1 MYNKVL
7 VLTLSSVRFLEKD
20 LVKHGFKTRYT
31 GSEIVFATLETLKEY
46 SLSSDEKNFA
56 KQLLATYE
64 KIVSE
69 RPASAGVL
77 NILRTIIESF
87 LRSGLQTIPS
97 VIMDLKS
104 SYEKALWT
112 VADVACKRV
121 SNGDVLMTNSNS
133 LAVRRF
139 FARLKQENIEVE
151 VYVPESRPGLEGLL
165 LAEYLE
171 ELGFN
176 VNLIVDSAMRYFMKN
191 VDKVFMGA
199 EAVAANGAVVS
210 KAGSS
215 LMALAAKEARVRV
228 YVLAPLLKFSF
239 ESVYGEMIKL
249 PEGGWELLMDA
260 ETRNTLPENY
270 SARAPIYDVTPPD
283 YIDAIATEYGIFSPQ
298 AIPILLREI
307 YGSYPPS
314 ITPLPKLVKQL
325 EEAYHL

>member
-1 MYNKVL
+1 M
-7 VLTLSSVRFLEKD
+7 EKD
-20 LVKHGFKTRYT
+20 LSKHGFRQRAT
-31 GSEIVFATLETLKEY
+31 GSEMVFTTLDMLLDY
-46 SLSSDEKNFA
+46 SVSSDEKSFA
-56 KQLLATYE
+56 RELLNIYE
-64 KIVSE
+64 RIVAE

-77 NILRTIIESF
+77 NILRIIIESF
-87 LRSGLQTIPS
+87 LKNGLQTIS
-97 VIMDLKS
+97 SLITDLRS
-104 SYEKALWT
+104 GYDKALW
-112 VADVACKRV
+112 ASAEVACKRV
-121 SNGDVLMTNSNS
+121 SKGDVLMTNSNS

-139 FARLKQENIEVE
+139 FAKLKEENIDAE

-191 VDKVFMGA
+191 VDKVFLGA

-215 LMALAAKEARVRV
+215 LMALDAKEARVRV
-228 YVLAPLLKFSF
+228 YVIAPLLKFSF
-239 ESVYGEMIKL
+239 ESIYGEMIKL
-249 PEGGWELLMDA
+249 PEGGWELLMDD
-260 ETRNTLPENY
+260 ETRNTLPLNY
-270 SARAPIYDVTPPD
+270 VARAPLYDVTPPE

-307 YGSYPPS
+307 YGSYPPG

-325 EEAYHL
+325 KEVYNI

>member
-1 MYNKVL
+1 M
-7 VLTLSSVRFLEKD
+7 SFLERE
-20 LVKHGFKTRYT
+20 LIKHGFKQRYT
-31 GSEIVFATLETLKEY
+31 GSEIVFATLDALKEY
-46 SLSSDEKNFA
+46 SVSSDEKSFA
-56 KQLLATYE
+56 KHLLNTYE
-64 KIVSE
+64 KIIAE

-77 NILRTIIESF
+77 NILRVVIESF
-87 LRSGLQTIPS
+87 LKTGLQTIPNL
-97 VIMDLKS
+97 ITDLKS
-104 SYEKALWT
+104 GYEKALW
-112 VADVACKRV
+112 AAAEVACKRV
-121 SNGDVLMTNSNS
+121 SKGDVLMTSSNS

-139 FARLKQENIEVE
+139 FAKLREENIEVE

-191 VDKVFMGA
+191 VDKVFLGA

-228 YVLAPLLKFSF
+228 YVIAPLLKFSF

-249 PEGGWELLMDA
+249 PEGGWELLMDD
-260 ETRNTLPENY
+260 ETRNMLPVNY
-270 SARAPIYDVTPPD
+270 AARAPLYDVTPPE

-298 AIPILLREI
+298 AIPILLKEI

-314 ITPLPKLVKQL
+314 ISPLPKLVKQL
-325 EEAYHL
+325 EEVYHI